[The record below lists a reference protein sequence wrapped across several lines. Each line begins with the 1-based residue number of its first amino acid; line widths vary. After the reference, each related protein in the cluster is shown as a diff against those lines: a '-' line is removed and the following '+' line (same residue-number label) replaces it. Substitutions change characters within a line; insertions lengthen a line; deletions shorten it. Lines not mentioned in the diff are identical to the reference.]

1 MQISDQ
7 TVLPVLQATSGA
19 TKDKENLVE
28 ADVVNV
34 GTILSN
40 VSVLEKFEQKVRLI
54 NSSIT
59 FEILHTV
66 PVISIRPPLVTLI
79 QSQVCMMRDKKVSL
93 CF

>member
-19 TKDKENLVE
+19 TRDRENIVE
-28 ADVVNV
+28 TDVVNV

-40 VSVLEKFEQKVRLI
+40 VSVLETFEQKVRLI

-59 FEILHTV
+59 FEIF
-66 PVISIRPPLVTLI
+66 SVTYVH
-79 QSQVCMMRDKKVSL
+79 VCWD
-93 CF
+93 F